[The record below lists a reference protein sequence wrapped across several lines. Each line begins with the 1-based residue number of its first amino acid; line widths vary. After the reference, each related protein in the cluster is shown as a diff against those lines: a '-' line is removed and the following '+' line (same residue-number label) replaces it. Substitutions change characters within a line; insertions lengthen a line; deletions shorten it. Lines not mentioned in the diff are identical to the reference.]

1 MSAVLPIPAR
11 RAGLVLL
18 GMVLVVGSFATAGP
32 RAALLMLV
40 GLGLGLV
47 LEGLRFGF
55 AGPWR
60 VMVTERDGRG
70 LLAQFLAI
78 GLTALVAFPLLA
90 TFPEELTGAHAPVG
104 VAMIAFAFVFGA
116 MMQIVMGCGSG
127 TLVNAGSGNLLALV
141 ALFGFI
147 AGSFFGTLHLP
158 WWTGLGSLPV
168 YTLQGLIGN
177 GAGLGVTL
185 FGLAGLSALV
195 YSRSAPEKRRIPR
208 RLGLAA
214 VLIAALALLNLVIAG
229 QSWGVV
235 YGLGLWG
242 AKFAQAAG
250 MDVAASTFWSS
261 SGHAVRLQQSVL
273 TDVTSL
279 TNIGLLAGAF
289 LAMRWKPSPDPQV
302 AALSATSWGLVLLA
316 GVIMGYSARV
326 ALGCNVGAFFS
337 GVSTGS
343 LHGWVWFVAAFAGS
357 YAGLQ
362 LRPRLVRAAAAA
374 SNGMATG
381 GQGS

>member
-1 MSAVLPIPAR
+1 MSAGLPIPVR
-11 RAGLVLL
+11 RTGLVLL
-18 GMVLVVGSFATAGP
+18 GLLLVLGSFVTAGP

-90 TFPEELTGAHAPVG
+90 NFPEELNGAHAPVG
-104 VAMIAFAFVFGA
+104 IAMIAAAFLFGL
-116 MMQIVMGCGSG
+116 MMQIVLGCGSG
-127 TLVNAGSGNLLALV
+127 TLVNAGSGNLIALI

-147 AGSFFGTLHLP
+147 AGSFFGALHLQ
-158 WWTGLGSLPV
+158 WWTALGSLPV
-168 YTLQGLIGN
+168 YTMQGVFGES
-177 GAGLGVTL
+177 GGLGVTMAA
-185 FGLAGLSALV
+185 LAGLAALV
-195 YSRSAPEKRRIPR
+195 YMRSVPDKRRIPA
-208 RLGLAA
+208 RLWLAA
-214 VLIAALALLNLVIAG
+214 LLIAVLALLNLVIAG

-242 AKFAQAAG
+242 AKLAQAAG
-250 MDVAASTFWSS
+250 MEVAATTFWSAPA
-261 SGHAVRLQQSVL
+261 HALRLQQSLL

-289 LAMRWKPSPDPQV
+289 LAMRWKHNPDPQIV
-302 AALSATSWGLVLLA
+302 ALSASSWAVILLA
-316 GVIMGYSARV
+316 GIIMGYSARV

-343 LHGWVWFVAAFAGS
+343 VHGWVWFIAAFGGS
-357 YAGLQ
+357 WVGLR
-362 LRPRLVRAAAAA
+362 LRPRLLILSRTVTTAA
-374 SNGMATG
+374 G
-381 GQGS
+381 GRGV

>member
-1 MSAVLPIPAR
+1 MSAGFSIPVR
-11 RAGLVLL
+11 RTGLVFLGLL
-18 GMVLVVGSFATAGP
+18 LVLGSFATAGP

-70 LLAQFLAI
+70 LLAQFVAI
-78 GLTALVAFPLLA
+78 GLAALVAFPLLA
-90 TFPEELTGAHAPVG
+90 SFPEELSGAHAPVG
-104 VAMIAFAFVFGA
+104 IALIAAAFVFGL
-116 MMQIVMGCGSG
+116 MMQIVLGCGSG
-127 TLVNAGSGNLLALV
+127 TLINAGSGNLLALV

-147 AGSFFGTLHLP
+147 AGSFFGTLHLQ

-168 YTLQGLIGN
+168 YTLQGLFGN
-177 GAGLGVTL
+177 SAGLGVTL
-185 FGLAGLSALV
+185 AGLAGLGALV
-195 YSRSAPEKRRIPR
+195 YSKAAPDKRRIPR
-208 RLGLAA
+208 RLWLAA
-214 VLIAALALLNLVIAG
+214 LLIAALASLNLVIAG

-250 MDVAASTFWSS
+250 MDVAATTFWSAPV
-261 SGHAVRLQQSVL
+261 HALRLQQSLL

-289 LAMRWKPSPDPQV
+289 LAMRWKHNPDPQI
-302 AALSATSWGLVLLA
+302 AALSASSWVVILLA
-316 GVIMGYSARV
+316 GIIMGYSARV

-343 LHGWVWFVAAFAGS
+343 VHGRVWFVAAFGGS
-357 YAGLQ
+357 YAGLR
-362 LRPRLVRAAAAA
+362 LRPRLLTPGKTVTLAA
-374 SNGMATG
+374 G
-381 GQGS
+381 GSGV